1 MSKNI
6 FDMLAQ
12 GEGAGNS
19 STPDSSE
26 KAAPLLDRLLTQ
38 PAEDI
43 PIGQYILEEDTEDSN
58 SDVVSDEQEDCG
70 DFMDSYAE
78 VLAMEP
84 EDLSVTQ
91 YDDPETSSALFTF
104 FNNQQPESISS
115 SRYDELDGAPVPN
128 LIASHTTKKA
138 KVLPP
143 NIADGLGNRQE
154 AKDFVALEDFLVSQA
169 DWMLYDGC
177 LCLFQGSC
185 WVKFKDKD
193 KAIREIRQLLDCYGA
208 IRETLTASD
217 YRRLYY
223 GLLSNPRLDAPE
235 NLKTPA
241 NTINCLDG
249 TLDLLTLESHPH
261 RPQDYFFYCFNLSV
275 QDVLEPP
282 MHGTYFETYV
292 SQISNNNP
300 GVRRQ
305 LLELLSIAMTGT
317 QLKYFFAILGPSNTG
332 KSQFPRFAQELLGHK
347 NVESISGIDD
357 FGNRFTTSALY
368 GKLLVTCGDLPKGVL
383 PEAAIGVL
391 KQYCGDDAVKGE
403 YKHGASFTYYQK
415 PLVVLVGNHPIKV
428 RHADSED
435 ALLNRLIIIPFADS
449 GVEDA
454 ERIKELYLYFLQE
467 APYIVHEAAI
477 AFQDLVARNWM
488 PTRVPVPAEYAFQE
502 GDSTLLGI
510 QDFIENCISSIPGAE
525 VSTADLFQ
533 AYCDFTLEGGCHQ
546 MNATTFSR
554 SFSAAIKQLIPEAT
568 PTKRVH
574 GTDSRGYVNI
584 ALICGN

>member
-43 PIGQYILEEDTEDSN
+43 PIGQYTLEEDTDDSN

-84 EDLSVTQ
+84 EDLSTAQ
-91 YDDPETSSALFTF
+91 YDDSETSSPLFTF
-104 FNNQQPESISS
+104 FINQQPESISS

-128 LIASHTTKKA
+128 LIAAHTTKKA
-138 KVLPP
+138 KALPP

-223 GLLSNPRLDAPE
+223 GLLSNPRLEAPE

-249 TLDLLTLESHPH
+249 TLNLLTLESHPH

-275 QDVLEPP
+275 QDVLNPP
-282 MHGTYFETYV
+282 MRGSHFERYV
-292 SQISNNNP
+292 SQISDNVP

-403 YKHGASFTYYQK
+403 IKHGASFTYYQK

-435 ALLNRLIIIPFADS
+435 ALLNRLVIIPFADS
-449 GVEDA
+449 GIDDA
-454 ERIKELYLYFLQE
+454 ERIKDLYQYFLKE

-502 GDSTLLGI
+502 GDFTLLGI
-510 QDFIENCISSIPGAE
+510 QDFIEECISSTPGAE

-533 AYCDFTLEGGCHQ
+533 AYCDFTLEDGCHQ

-554 SFSAAIKQLIPEAT
+554 SFSAVIKQLIPVAT

-584 ALICGN
+584 ALICGS

>member
-1 MSKNI
+1 MGENLFS
-6 FDMLAQ
+6 MLNRD
-12 GEGAGNS
+12 EGAGNS
-19 STPDSSE
+19 STLDSSE
-26 KAAPLLDRLLTQ
+26 ELKSMLDNLLAQ
-38 PAEDI
+38 PVEHI
-43 PIGQYILEEDTEDSN
+43 PSGQYTLEEDTDDSN

-70 DFMDSYAE
+70 DFMDSFAE

-84 EDLSVTQ
+84 EDLSTAQ

-104 FNNQQPESISS
+104 FGNQQPESIFS
-115 SRYDELDGAPVPN
+115 SRYDELDGASVPN
-128 LIASHTTKKA
+128 LIASHATKKA
-138 KVLPP
+138 KALPP

-185 WVKFKDKD
+185 WVKFKEKD
-193 KAIREIRQLLDCYGA
+193 KAIREIRRLLDRYGT

-223 GLLSNPRLDAPE
+223 GLLSNPRLEAPE
-235 NLKTPA
+235 DLSTPA

-275 QDVLEPP
+275 QDVLNPP
-282 MHGTYFETYV
+282 MRGSYFERYV
-292 SQISNNNP
+292 SQISNNIP

-305 LLELLSIAMTGT
+305 LLEVLAIAMTGT
-317 QLKYFFAILGPSNTG
+317 QLKYFFALLGPSNTG

-347 NVESISGIDD
+347 NAESISAVHD
-357 FGNRFTTSALY
+357 FGQRFTTSSLY
-368 GKLLVTCGDLPKGVL
+368 GKLLVTCGDLPNGLL
-383 PEAAIGVL
+383 PEDAIGVL
-391 KQYCGDDAVKGE
+391 KQFCGDDAVKGE
-403 YKHGASFTYYQK
+403 FKHGASFTFYKK

-428 RHADSED
+428 RRADRED
-435 ALLNRLIIIPFADS
+435 ALLNRLVIIPFADS
-449 GVEDA
+449 GIDDA
-454 ERIKELYLYFLQE
+454 ERIKNLYLYFLKE

-477 AFQDLVARNWM
+477 AFQDLVARNWV

-502 GDSTLLGI
+502 GDSNLLGI
-510 QDFIENCISSIPGAE
+510 QDFIENCILPTPGAE

-533 AYCDFTLEGGCHQ
+533 AYCDFTLENGCNQ
-546 MNATTFSR
+546 MNAVSFGR
-554 SFSAAIKQLIPEAT
+554 SFSSVIKQLMPEAT
-568 PTKRVH
+568 PAKRVH
-574 GTDSRGYVNI
+574 GKDSRGYVNI

>member
-43 PIGQYILEEDTEDSN
+43 PIGQYTLEEDTDDSN
-58 SDVVSDEQEDCG
+58 SDVVADEQEDCG

-104 FNNQQPESISS
+104 FVDQHPESMSS

-223 GLLSNPRLDAPE
+223 GLLSNPRLEAPE
-235 NLKTPA
+235 NLSTPA

-249 TLDLLTLESHPH
+249 TLNLLTLESHSH

-300 GVRRQ
+300 GVRQQ
-305 LLELLSIAMTGT
+305 LLEVLSIAMTGT

-332 KSQFPRFAQELLGHK
+332 KSQFPRFAQELLGHN
-347 NVESISGIDD
+347 NVASISAVHD
-357 FGNRFTTSALY
+357 FGQRFTTSALY
-368 GKLLVTCGDLPKGVL
+368 GKLLVTCGDLPNGLL
-383 PEAAIGVL
+383 PEDAIGVL
-391 KQYCGDDAVKGE
+391 KQFCGDDAVKGE
-403 YKHGASFTYYQK
+403 FKHGASFTFYQK

-435 ALLNRLIIIPFADS
+435 ALLNRLVIIPFADS

-454 ERIKELYLYFLQE
+454 ERIKDLYLYFLQE

-510 QDFIENCISSIPGAE
+510 QDFIENCVSSTPGAE

-533 AYCDFTLEGGCHQ
+533 AYCDFTLEDGCYQ

-554 SFSAAIKQLIPEAT
+554 SFSAVIKQLIPEAT

>member
-43 PIGQYILEEDTEDSN
+43 PIGQYTLEEDTEDSN

-104 FNNQQPESISS
+104 FVDQHPESMSS

-223 GLLSNPRLDAPE
+223 GLLSNPRLEAPE
-235 NLKTPA
+235 NLSTPA

-249 TLDLLTLESHPH
+249 TLNLLTLESHSH
-261 RPQDYFFYCFNLSV
+261 RPQDYFFSCFNLSV

-300 GVRRQ
+300 GVR
-305 LLELLSIAMTGT
+305 
-317 QLKYFFAILGPSNTG
+317 
-332 KSQFPRFAQELLGHK
+332 
-347 NVESISGIDD
+347 
-357 FGNRFTTSALY
+357 
-368 GKLLVTCGDLPKGVL
+368 
-383 PEAAIGVL
+383 
-391 KQYCGDDAVKGE
+391 
-403 YKHGASFTYYQK
+403 
-415 PLVVLVGNHPIKV
+415 
-428 RHADSED
+428 
-435 ALLNRLIIIPFADS
+435 
-449 GVEDA
+449 
-454 ERIKELYLYFLQE
+454 
-467 APYIVHEAAI
+467 
-477 AFQDLVARNWM
+477 
-488 PTRVPVPAEYAFQE
+488 
-502 GDSTLLGI
+502 
-510 QDFIENCISSIPGAE
+510 
-525 VSTADLFQ
+525 
-533 AYCDFTLEGGCHQ
+533 
-546 MNATTFSR
+546 
-554 SFSAAIKQLIPEAT
+554 
-568 PTKRVH
+568 
-574 GTDSRGYVNI
+574 
-584 ALICGN
+584 

>member
-1 MSKNI
+1 
-6 FDMLAQ
+6 
-12 GEGAGNS
+12 
-19 STPDSSE
+19 
-26 KAAPLLDRLLTQ
+26 
-38 PAEDI
+38 
-43 PIGQYILEEDTEDSN
+43 
-58 SDVVSDEQEDCG
+58 
-70 DFMDSYAE
+70 
-78 VLAMEP
+78 
-84 EDLSVTQ
+84 
-91 YDDPETSSALFTF
+91 
-104 FNNQQPESISS
+104 
-115 SRYDELDGAPVPN
+115 
-128 LIASHTTKKA
+128 
-138 KVLPP
+138 
-143 NIADGLGNRQE
+143 
-154 AKDFVALEDFLVSQA
+154 
-169 DWMLYDGC
+169 
-177 LCLFQGSC
+177 
-185 WVKFKDKD
+185 
-193 KAIREIRQLLDCYGA
+193 
-208 IRETLTASD
+208 
-217 YRRLYY
+217 
-223 GLLSNPRLDAPE
+223 
-235 NLKTPA
+235 
-241 NTINCLDG
+241 
-249 TLDLLTLESHPH
+249 
-261 RPQDYFFYCFNLSV
+261 
-275 QDVLEPP
+275 

-300 GVRRQ
+300 GVRQQ
-305 LLELLSIAMTGT
+305 LLEVLSIAMTGT

-347 NVESISGIDD
+347 NVASISAVHD
-357 FGNRFTTSALY
+357 FGQRFTTSALY
-368 GKLLVTCGDLPKGVL
+368 GKLLVTCGDLPNGLL
-383 PEAAIGVL
+383 PEDAIGVL
-391 KQYCGDDAVKGE
+391 KQFCGDDAVKGE
-403 YKHGASFTYYQK
+403 FKHGASFTFYQK

-435 ALLNRLIIIPFADS
+435 ALLNRLVIIPFADS

-554 SFSAAIKQLIPEAT
+554 SFSAVIKQLIPEAT